1 VGFLD
6 LGLGLLDRVRISA
19 LMPRVDI
26 GVEGTAKLCTQD
38 HVMVFYLPMGA
49 DLNRT
54 IAQHIDVSIELW
66 NKGNRGPV
74 ALIELRAA
82 KAARQPLDDRIDPF
96 RPLTL
101 EQGSLKM
108 ESYFALAPTDGRPL
122 KAAEGDWVAF
132 SLRLGRNGRDRRVRL
147 RLLP

>member
-1 VGFLD
+1 MGLLD
-6 LGLGLLDRVRISA
+6 LGVGLLDRLRLSA

-38 HVMVFYLPMGA
+38 HGMFVIFPG
-49 DLNRT
+49 NPPRT
-54 IAQHIDVSIELW
+54 IAQHVDVSLDLW

-74 ALIELRAA
+74 ALIELRRAR
-82 KAARQPLDDRIDPF
+82 AARQPLDDGIDPF

-101 EQGSLKM
+101 DQGSVKS
-108 ESYFALAPTDGRPL
+108 ESYFALAPTEGSPL
-122 KAAEGDWVAF
+122 QADEGDRVDF